1 MGIIIKPQT
10 DQIVTAKISLTPT
23 DLNTAGFIYDIPQY
37 PAIPGYFWN
46 TLFMNGE
53 IIADIGST
61 PYIGTTNI
69 HIQASIAP
77 NYQLRFGA
85 AFMSQAANTWHTTVV
100 TTIFGQVYQR
110 NDKLQIHNV
119 NALTVG
125 DTSLNIYVGA
135 ILQQY

>member
-1 MGIIIKPQT
+1 
-10 DQIVTAKISLTPT
+10 
-23 DLNTAGFIYDIPQY
+23 
-37 PAIPGYFWN
+37 
-46 TLFMNGE
+46 MNGE

-69 HIQASIAP
+69 HIQASAAP
-77 NYQLRFGA
+77 NYQLRFGS
-85 AFMSQAANTWHTTVV
+85 AFMSQSPGTWHTTVV
-100 TTIFGQVYQR
+100 TTILGQVYQR

-135 ILQQY
+135 ILQEY

>member
-1 MGIIIKPQT
+1 MGFLIKKAAQ
-10 DQIVTAKISLTPT
+10 QIVTAKVSLTPT
-23 DLNTAGFIYDIPQY
+23 DLSTAGFIYDIPEY

-61 PYIGTTNI
+61 PYIGNTNI
-69 HIQASIAP
+69 HIQASMAP
-77 NYQLRFGA
+77 NYQLRFGP
-85 AFMSQAANTWHTTVV
+85 AFMSQPADTWHTTVV
-100 TTIFGQVYQR
+100 TSILAQVYQR

>member
-1 MGIIIKPQT
+1 MGYLIKKVVQ
-10 DQIVTAKISLTPT
+10 QIVTAKISLTPT
-23 DLNTAGFIYDIPQY
+23 DLGTASFIYDIPEF

-46 TLFMNGE
+46 TLYMNGE

-61 PYIGTTNI
+61 PYVGTTNI
-69 HIQASIAP
+69 HIQASAAP
-77 NYQLRFGA
+77 NLQLRFGA
-85 AFMSQAANTWHTTVV
+85 AFMSQTAGTWHTTIV
-100 TTIFGQVYQR
+100 TTIAPQIYQR

-135 ILQQY
+135 ILQEY

>member
-1 MGIIIKPQT
+1 MGFLIKKAAQ
-10 DQIVTAKISLTPT
+10 QIVTAKISLTPT
-23 DLNTAGFIYDIPQY
+23 DLNTAGFIYDIPEF
-37 PAIPGYFWN
+37 PATPGYFWN

-69 HIQASIAP
+69 HIQASTAP
-77 NYQLRFGA
+77 NYQLRFGS
-85 AFMSQAANTWHTTVV
+85 AFMSQPDGTWHTTVV
-100 TTIFGQVYQR
+100 TTILGQVYQR